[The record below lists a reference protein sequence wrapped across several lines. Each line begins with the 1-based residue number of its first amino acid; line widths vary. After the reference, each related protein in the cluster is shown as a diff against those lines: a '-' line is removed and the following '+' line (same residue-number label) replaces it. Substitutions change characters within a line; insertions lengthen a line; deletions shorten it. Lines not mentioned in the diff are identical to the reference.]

1 MIEEFD
7 ITANLI
13 RITYLIHPFSLL
25 KKAGLEA
32 DGMK

>member
-7 ITANLI
+7 MTANLI
-13 RITYLIHPFSLL
+13 GITHLIHLSAFPESR
-25 KKAGLEA
+25 LEA